1 MSAKGG
7 SLIMTAL
14 IFAAANLVLVA
25 SESQSQSRPTVA
37 MSVIY
42 LAIPVMIGLTAVT
55 LLTRKLYIA
64 CAKKF
69 QPEEDLAIREFAE
82 EFSTSLD
89 TTDSFDQVK
98 QKNTGNEEHIT
109 VPWNPFHKKYSNV
122 ETKNDLDPLEEME
135 ACFVERK
142 MIKVRH
148 LTNSDHHMK
157 FKSVITFSFIEIY
170 QIIPTA
176 TAPTTPSTPST
187 ELLWSPKPMYDFT
200 RLHQGTYA
208 RSPQLISSSLGVS
221 IRV

>member
-1 MSAKGG
+1 MSAKGS
-7 SLIMTAL
+7 SLTLTAL
-14 IFAAANLVLVA
+14 TFAAANLVLVA

-55 LLTRKLYIA
+55 LLTRKLYVA

-69 QPEEDLAIREFAE
+69 QPEEDVAIREFAE

-98 QKNTGNEEHIT
+98 QNSNEEHIT

-135 ACFVERK
+135 ECFVERK
-142 MIKVRH
+142 MIKVR
-148 LTNSDHHMK
+148 
-157 FKSVITFSFIEIY
+157 
-170 QIIPTA
+170 
-176 TAPTTPSTPST
+176 
-187 ELLWSPKPMYDFT
+187 
-200 RLHQGTYA
+200 
-208 RSPQLISSSLGVS
+208 QLIILLSNV
-221 IRV
+221 